1 MSIRI
6 GIDLGGTKIEVI
18 ALNCDGHNLI
28 RERTATPKDN
38 YQDILRATVDLVNRV
53 EEKTGEQGTIGV
65 AIPGAIS
72 LATGKIKNSNTI
84 CMIGND
90 FAGDL
95 ASVLQRPVR
104 LCNDANC
111 FTLSE
116 AVDGAGQGAAVV
128 FGVILGTGVGGGIT
142 VNGNILTGINAIA
155 GEWGHNPLPWPMPD
169 ELPGP
174 ACYCGHYGCIET
186 FLSGPGFSGDYKFI
200 SGGSDVDARTILD
213 LSRNGDETAKATL
226 ERYCDRFARSLAN
239 VINIIDPDV
248 IVVGGG
254 LSNIHELY
262 TRVPELWTQYIFSD
276 RVDTQ
281 LKPAKHGDSSGVRGA
296 AWLWPS

>member
-18 ALNCDGHNLI
+18 ALNGDGHTLL
-28 RERTATPKDN
+28 RERTPTPKNN
-38 YQDILRATVDLVNRV
+38 YRDILRATVELVSSV
-53 EEKTGEQGTIGV
+53 EEKTGEQGTVGV
-65 AIPGAIS
+65 AVPGAVS

-84 CMIGND
+84 CMIGKN

-95 ASVLQRPVR
+95 ASALHRPVR

-155 GEWGHNPLPWPMPD
+155 GEWGHNPLPWPIPD

-174 ACYCGHYGCIET
+174 ACYCGKHGCIET
-186 FLSGPGFSGDYKFI
+186 FLSGPGLSGDFNTMT
-200 SGGSDVDARTILD
+200 GSMVDVRTIID
-213 LSRNGDETAKATL
+213 RAGSGDEAATIIL
-226 ERYCDRFARSLAN
+226 ERYCNRLARALAH
-239 VINIIDPDV
+239 VINILDPDI

-254 LSNIHELY
+254 LSNISGLY
-262 TRVPELWTQYIFSD
+262 NTVPELWKQYVFSD

-281 LKPAKHGDSSGVRGA
+281 LKQAQYGDSSGVRGA
-296 AWLWPS
+296 AWLWPP